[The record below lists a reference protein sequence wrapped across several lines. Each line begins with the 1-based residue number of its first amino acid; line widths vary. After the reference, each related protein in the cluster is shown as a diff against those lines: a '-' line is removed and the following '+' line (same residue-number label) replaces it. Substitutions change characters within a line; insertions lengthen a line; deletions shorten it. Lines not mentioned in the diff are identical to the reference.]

1 MITKLPPG
9 QSGQR
14 VVARQAA
21 LALAAAATLL
31 LLAACA
37 GQPSATAQMHS
48 AGAHRQLMQA
58 GHPGSG
64 HPVVVAT
71 QVPADPQASATP
83 QPSATAAPV
92 PAAQYT
98 GPNFATPQAAMLFL
112 AQAFNRHD
120 NVALHAVTTPDAY
133 KDLQTM
139 RAGAI
144 NLRLLHCVVDGTA
157 GDYTCYF
164 RHDYPPRLHQSGHGE
179 MQVIAAPAKN
189 PGWYMYT
196 LVDCG

>member
-1 MITKLPPG
+1 MTTKLPPG

-14 VVARQAA
+14 VVARQVA

-37 GQPSATAQMHS
+37 GQPSATAQMNS

-71 QVPADPQASATP
+71 HVPADPQASATP

-98 GPNFATPQAAMLFL
+98 GPNFATPQAAMRFL
-112 AQAFNRHD
+112 ARAFNRHD

-133 KDLQTM
+133 KD
-139 RAGAI
+139 
-144 NLRLLHCVVDGTA
+144 
-157 GDYTCYF
+157 
-164 RHDYPPRLHQSGHGE
+164 
-179 MQVIAAPAKN
+179 
-189 PGWYMYT
+189 
-196 LVDCG
+196 